1 MYCLVDPVLQYV
13 LLGYPCIAIHIAK
26 LVLVLQYV
34 LQILKK
40 CNRIAI
46 QDCNTESLKIYYF
59 RGRTGADKPVH

>member
-13 LLGYPCIAIHIAK
+13 LLGYNIP
-26 LVLVLQYV
+26 VLQYV
-34 LQILKK
+34 FQIRKK